1 LAVPTLAETGN
12 GRKRFLRTVLCG
24 LKTGGF
30 SHNKE
35 KTMNTL
41 LSVFPARFIAGR
53 SEADQRQWA
62 QDVLEWDITDLPRRY
77 FFQRPAADKGS
88 YVLPLRQSFIKDA
101 RLMPG
106 TRIMLALLVGWAG
119 TGRPLETTQPT
130 LAKHLQRSVRQVFR
144 YLKDAA
150 REGYLR
156 YAYTKNRLGMIT
168 GLKIYLSF
176 PLMRPDL
183 KRKPC
188 PKPAKPARTHRA
200 DTNTLIKDSYL
211 IDEKLGA
218 GLEKLWNAIRA
229 ETPSV
234 DPACADN

>member
-1 LAVPTLAETGN
+1 VAVPTLAETGN

-24 LKTGGF
+24 LNLGEF

-41 LSVFPARFIAGR
+41 HSVLPARFIADR
-53 SEADQRQWA
+53 PAADQMQWA
-62 QDVLEWDITDLPRRY
+62 QDVLGWDVAAAPRRY
-77 FFQRPAADKGS
+77 FFQRPADKGS

-150 REGYLR
+150 REGYLG

-183 KRKPC
+183 KRKPR
-188 PKPAKPARTHRA
+188 PKPAEPARTHTA

-229 ETPSV
+229 QTPPA
-234 DPACADN
+234 DPACADD

>member
-1 LAVPTLAETGN
+1 
-12 GRKRFLRTVLCG
+12 LCG

-35 KTMNTL
+35 KTVDTL
-41 LSVFPARFIAGR
+41 LSILPHRLIADRPETDQLLWAR
-53 SEADQRQWA
+53 
-62 QDVLEWDITDLPRRY
+62 DVLGWDTDALPRRY
-77 FFQRPAADKGS
+77 FYQRAPDKGA
-88 YVLPLRQSFIKDA
+88 YVLPLKQSFIKDG

-150 REGYLR
+150 REGYLS

-176 PLMRPDL
+176 PLMRPNL
-183 KRKPC
+183 KRKPR
-188 PKPAKPARTHRA
+188 PKPAKPARTHTA

-211 IDEKLGA
+211 IDEKLGS

-229 ETPSV
+229 ETPP
-234 DPACADN
+234 DPNIVPFSSPATANY